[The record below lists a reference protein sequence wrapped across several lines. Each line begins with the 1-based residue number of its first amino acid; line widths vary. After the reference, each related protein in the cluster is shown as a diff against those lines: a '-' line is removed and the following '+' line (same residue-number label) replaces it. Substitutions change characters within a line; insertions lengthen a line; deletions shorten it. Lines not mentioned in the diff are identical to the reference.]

1 MVTNSYRSTMKI
13 AKANFMTR
21 ETQGLIPGTAVYVP
35 KQYVHPSAEP
45 YIIDGVERYGNM
57 LRIYIFD
64 ASSVGKAGAQ
74 PIAIK
79 EISYNQFRRM
89 SFGVGVTEVEA
100 VEVNGLTRGNMKANI
115 SNILGIPPVW
125 GCESTGEKDEDG
137 DEIGNIYLKED
148 YAFVVGER
156 KNYAFPILTERSD
169 GWHYETKDEDDSL
182 LKLEFLSLAELHP
195 INRNEPFLKG
205 WSATAAKDMPKEIL
219 LGIAEDETPVA
230 VEEEETTEA
239 EEANA
244 TTEAE
249 ETEEA
254 ADDAT
259 TKEVADAPAEAPK
272 KKKA

>member
-1 MVTNSYRSTMKI
+1 MVSNSFRSTMKI

-45 YIIDGVERYGNM
+45 YIIEGVERYGNM

-64 ASSVGKAGAQ
+64 AASVGKAGAQ

-115 SNILGIPPVW
+115 SNIQGLPPVW

-156 KNYAFPILTERSD
+156 KNYAFPILTERAD

-205 WSATAAKDMPKEIL
+205 WATTATKDMPKEIL

-230 VEEEETTEA
+230 VETEEEETA
-239 EEANA
+239 EA
-244 TTEAE
+244 TTDDA
-249 ETEEA
+249 TEEA
-254 ADDAT
+254 TEAT
-259 TKEVADAPAEAPK
+259 EEATAETPK

>member
-1 MVTNSYRSTMKI
+1 MVSNYRSTMKI

-35 KQYVHPSAEP
+35 KQYVHPSAKP
-45 YIIDGVERYGNM
+45 YIIDGEERYGNM

-64 ASSVGKAGAQ
+64 ATSVGKGGAQ

-115 SNILGIPPVW
+115 SNILGLPPVW
-125 GCESTGEKDEDG
+125 GCESLGEKDEDG

-148 YAFVVGER
+148 YAFVVGDR
-156 KNYAFPILTERSD
+156 RNYAFPILTERAD
-169 GWHYETKDEDDSL
+169 GWHYETKDEDESL

-205 WSATAAKDMPKEIL
+205 WATTAAKDMPKEIL
-219 LGIAEDETPVA
+219 LDITEDETPVA
-230 VEEEETTEA
+230 EETEEEEEVTE
-239 EEANA
+239 EEA
-244 TTEAE
+244 TTEATTEETTTEE
-249 ETEEA
+249 ETEDA
-254 ADDAT
+254 AVKA
-259 TKEVADAPAEAPK
+259 APEKAK
-272 KKKA
+272 GKKA